1 MAQKQ
6 HFDLIVRNATII
18 DGTKAPRYRGEIGVR
33 DGRIAEIGMLDEA
46 SADVEIDASGLVAA
60 PGFIDAHT
68 HDDRL
73 LLSDRDVVPKVSQGV
88 TTVIT
93 GNCGISL
100 AHSPKPQG
108 EPTPPLDLLDSE
120 GHWFKFQ
127 SFRAY
132 REKLEAQPPAVNA
145 ACLVGHTTFRVAT
158 MDRLD
163 RPASDAEIRAMRD
176 MARESLGWGA
186 IGISTGTAYPPA
198 ACAPTEEI
206 IEVCRPLKEFGGL
219 YVTHMRN
226 EDDDIT
232 RSMAETFTIG
242 RELGA
247 PVIISHHKCVGTR
260 NHGRSPETLALI
272 ERRSREQQVGLDCY
286 PYIASSTVL
295 RYDRLE
301 QSSRVVI
308 TWSKPYP
315 EFSGVDLEEVA
326 QRLNVPKSQA
336 VEMIKPAG
344 AIYFMLDEN
353 DVQRILKYDDTMIGS
368 DGLPHDAKPHPR
380 LWGTFP
386 RVLGHY
392 SRDLKLF
399 PLETA
404 VYKMTGLTAAKFGLE
419 GRGVLKP
426 GAHADITVFNPDTII
441 DAADFK
447 NSTRPAVGI
456 HTVIVNGLPIWRDGR
471 PTGERPGRV
480 LTRSAGRGP
489 GAVNSLNVV

>member
-1 MAQKQ
+1 
-6 HFDLIVRNATII
+6 
-18 DGTKAPRYRGEIGVR
+18 VR
-33 DGRIAEIGMLDEA
+33 DGVIARIGRLEG
-46 SADVEIDASGLVAA
+46 ADADSEIDASGLIAA

-73 LLSDRDVVPKVSQGV
+73 LLSDRDVTPKLSQGV
-88 TTVIT
+88 TTVVT

-100 AHSPKPQG
+100 AHSPVPDG
-108 EPTPPLDLLDSE
+108 APTPPLDLLDTE
-120 GHWFKFQ
+120 GGWFRFQ

-132 REKLEAQPPAVNA
+132 RETLEAQPAAINA

-163 RPASDAEIRAMRD
+163 RVATASEIAKMRE
-176 MARESLGWGA
+176 MARESLASGA

-198 ACAPTEEI
+198 ACASTEEI
-206 IEVCRPLKEFGGL
+206 IEVCRPLRELGGL

-226 EDDDIT
+226 EDDDIID
-232 RSMAETFTIG
+232 SMEETFRIG
-242 RELGA
+242 RELA
-247 PVIISHHKCVGTR
+247 SEVVISHHKCVGTH

-272 ERRSREQQVGLDCY
+272 TKTMGKQAVGLDCY

-301 QSSRVVI
+301 QSSKVII
-308 TWSKPYP
+308 TWSKPHP
-315 EFSGVDLEEVA
+315 EFSGVDLEDVA
-326 QRLNVPKSQA
+326 KRLNMSRADA
-336 VEMIKPAG
+336 VEAIKPAG
-344 AIYFMLDEN
+344 AIYFMLDEQ
-353 DVQRILKYDDTMIGS
+353 DVQRILKFDDTMIGS

-419 GRGVLKP
+419 NRGVLKN
-426 GAHADITVFNPDTII
+426 GAHADITLFNAETVI

-447 NSTRPAVGI
+447 DSTRPAIGI
-456 HTVIVNGLPIWRDGR
+456 ETVIVGGTTVWRDGKA
-471 PTGERPGRV
+471 TGARPGKV
-480 LTRSAGRGP
+480 LTRNAAP
-489 GAVNSLNVV
+489 AAHA